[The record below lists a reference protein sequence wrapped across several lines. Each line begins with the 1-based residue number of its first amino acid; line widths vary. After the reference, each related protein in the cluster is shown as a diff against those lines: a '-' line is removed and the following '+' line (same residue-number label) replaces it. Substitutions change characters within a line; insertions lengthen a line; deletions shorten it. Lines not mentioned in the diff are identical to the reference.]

1 MFYEYKGTKV
11 RILTQ
16 KALLLGEQDGAG
28 DESAAPERM
37 WRVHWFYQCSDVPAG
52 VLKRASAEIKV
63 LSLLAAVLVQKSK
76 C

>member
-1 MFYEYKGTKV
+1 LFHEYKGTKV

-52 VLKRASAEIKV
+52 VRNRAGAAIKV
-63 LSLLAAVLVQKSK
+63 PS
-76 C
+76 